1 MSLSSAFKVATSA
14 LLARQTEVSVNAR
27 NIAGANQ
34 PGFSRKT
41 VLLSNPMSGRET
53 SGVRV
58 DGIVR
63 AQDAALFNDLTVATA
78 ADAAAKAVVES
89 LTVLKQTV
97 GDADDRISPAARLAD
112 LTAALTL
119 QAARPSDP
127 ASARDTLEK
136 ARVLVRSLNQASTA
150 VDRLRAD
157 ADAALGASVERVNEL
172 LADFG
177 RRNTEVVQG
186 TLTGA
191 DTTDAEDARDAVLMS
206 LSKEIGVR
214 VLRRENNDLVLFAD
228 SGAMLFETY
237 PRAVTMARTETYVPG
252 LVGSAV
258 HVDGVPVTGDGAKTL
273 LAGGRIAGLSTI
285 RDAVAPAFQ
294 GHLDEIARGLVDAFR
309 ETAPTLPDQAG
320 LFTWTGGPAVPAAG
334 VRQVG
339 LAGALRLNPAA
350 DPAAGGAIDTIRDGG
365 MAGAPYVRNTAGE
378 AGYTERLNQ
387 LVDAVAASRAFDPAA
402 VDMASGSVQA
412 VAAASVSWLEAR
424 RKVGASAAE
433 QGAVILSRTTQALSN
448 RTGVNL
454 DEELQR
460 MLEIEHAYGAS
471 AKLLGAVDRLFE
483 DLLATVR

>member
-63 AQDAALFNDLTVATA
+63 AQDAALFSDLTTATA
-78 ADAAAKAVVES
+78 ADAAAKAVDES
-89 LTVLKQTV
+89 MTVLKQTV
-97 GDADDRISPAARLAD
+97 GEAEDRISPAARLAD
-112 LTAALTL
+112 LTAALQL
-119 QAARPSDP
+119 QAARPSDA

-136 ARVLVRSLNQASTA
+136 ARALVRTINQASTA

-157 ADAALGASVERVNEL
+157 TDAALGASVDRVNSL

-177 RRNTEVVQG
+177 RRNADVVQG
-186 TLTGA
+186 TLVGA
-191 DTTDAEDARDAVLMS
+191 DTTDAEDARDAVLLS
-206 LSKEIGVR
+206 LSEEIGVR

-228 SGAMLFETY
+228 NGAMLFETY
-237 PRAVTMARTETYVPG
+237 PRTVTMTRTATYVPG
-252 LVGSAV
+252 MAGAAV
-258 HVDGVPVTGDGAKTL
+258 TVDGVAVTGDGAKTL
-273 LAGGRIAGLSTI
+273 LSGGRIAGLSAI
-285 RDAVAPAFQ
+285 RDQVAPAFQ
-294 GHLDEIARGLVDAFR
+294 AHLDEIARGLVDTFR
-309 ETAPTLPDQAG
+309 ETATALPDQAG
-320 LFTWTGGPAVPAAG
+320 LFTWSGGPGVPAAG

-339 LAGALRLNPAA
+339 LAGDLRLNPAA
-350 DPAAGGAIDTIRDGG
+350 DPAAGGSVETIRDGG
-365 MAGAPYVRNTAGE
+365 MAGAAYSPNTAAE
-378 AGYTERLNQ
+378 AGYTDRLNH
-387 LVDAVAASRAFDPAA
+387 LVDEISANRAFDPAA
-402 VDMASGSVQA
+402 VEVASGSVKGL
-412 VAAASVSWLEAR
+412 AAATVSWLEAR
-424 RKVGASAAE
+424 RKVGAAAAE
-433 QGAVILSRTTQALSN
+433 QGAVVLSRTTQALSN

-471 AKLLGAVDRLFE
+471 AKLLGAVDRLFD